1 MLAHRLRR
9 EFINTLDGK
18 QVLTYRAMA
27 PTKQHGTRERI
38 LTEGMRLFGEHG
50 YRATRIAAIEEAAG
64 LSPGSG
70 ALYKHFRSKSDLLAE
85 GVSLQLASGDELHK
99 RLEQTEPAGDQLHQ
113 RLTNVVLAGLD
124 RLESERDLNRLIVRD
139 LRQFPELMERVRER
153 EMRRIAVGLGEWL
166 SRQAG
171 GGDRDW
177 RAIATVLTGAVANY
191 WLLRDAF
198 GSHPSGVSETEF
210 MGAAADLV
218 AALLQD
224 GATR

>member
-1 MLAHRLRR
+1 MSR
-9 EFINTLDGK
+9 
-18 QVLTYRAMA
+18 
-27 PTKQHGTRERI
+27 TKQHGTRQRI
-38 LTEGMRLFGEHG
+38 LSEGMRLFGEHG

-70 ALYKHFRSKSDLLAE
+70 ALYKHFRSKADLLAA
-85 GVSLQLASGDELHK
+85 GVSLQLASGDELHE
-99 RLEQTEPAGDQLHQ
+99 RLDEIEPAGDELHR
-113 RLTNVVLAGLD
+113 RLTTVVMAGLD
-124 RLESERDLNRLIVRD
+124 RLENERDLNRLIVRD

-166 SRQAG
+166 SHQTSGR
-171 GGDRDW
+171 DRDW

-198 GSHPSGVSETEF
+198 GCHPSGVSETEF
-210 MGAAADLV
+210 VGAAADLV

-224 GATR
+224 GAAE